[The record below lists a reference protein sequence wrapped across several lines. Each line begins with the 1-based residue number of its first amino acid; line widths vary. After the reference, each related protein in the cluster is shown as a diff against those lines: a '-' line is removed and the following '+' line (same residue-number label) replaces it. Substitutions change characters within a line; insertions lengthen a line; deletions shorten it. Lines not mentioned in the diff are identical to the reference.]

1 MANPHK
7 AYKNLKF
14 LNSSAARPIR
24 ILSEFV
30 EPQNRFKRY
39 KIKDAIVFFGSA
51 RIQAPDDA
59 KISSDPGHDENDGGN
74 ISSMSHYYEEART
87 LAKRLTQWSK
97 KNWPDRN
104 EFPIMT
110 GGGPGIMTAANEG
123 ASQVPDS
130 VNIGLNI
137 SLPFEQTANQF
148 ITPDL
153 NFEFH
158 YFFSRKFWFINMARV
173 LVVFPGGFGT
183 LDELFEL
190 LTLVQTGKVKR
201 EVAIILFGKKFWDQ
215 LINFDFLVE
224 NGMISKSDLKLFC
237 KTDSVEETYKYLT
250 KFLTRIKA
258 EESIRKKRK

>member
-1 MANPHK
+1 MSNSQK

-14 LNSSAARPIR
+14 LNSSAAREIR
-24 ILSEFV
+24 ILSEFI
-30 EPQNRFKRY
+30 EPRTRFSRY
-39 KIKDAIVFFGSA
+39 KIKNSIVFFGSA
-51 RIQAPDDA
+51 RIE
-59 KISSDPGHDENDGGN
+59 SSEEKSDNPK
-74 ISSMSHYYEEART
+74 MSKYYDEARI
-87 LAKRLTQWSK
+87 LAKKLTEWSK

-137 SLPFEQTANQF
+137 SLPFEQTSNQF

-201 EVAIILFGKKFWDQ
+201 DVAIILFGKKFWDQ

-224 NGMISKSDLKLFC
+224 SGMISKSDLKLFC
-237 KTDSVEETYKYLT
+237 KTDSVDETYKYLT
-250 KFLTRIKA
+250 KFLTRIKT
-258 EESIRKKRK
+258 EESSRKKRK